1 MTDPTNTG
9 SGQFFDFAGLPGWRF
24 VGGPVPDDSA
34 LARAPAEVTAAVVA
48 MLRTIGMP
56 LDTPVAIGPTSSA
69 PSEKD
74 S

>member
-9 SGQFFDFAGLPGWRF
+9 PGQFFDFAGLPGWRF
-24 VGGPVPDDSA
+24 EGGPVPDDSA
-34 LARAPAEVTAAVVA
+34 LARNPGEVAAAVVA
-48 MLRTIGMP
+48 MLRAIGLP
-56 LDTPVAIGPTSSA
+56 LDTPVAIGPTNSA